1 VHTLLAGTDAGWS
14 LNTLYFDLAAKR
26 LLAANAALKSVDDPN
41 ARHDNG
47 IANDAEEL
55 SIPLGCY
62 PQALDVGLASPPRPR
77 EPHHHPGQPC
87 GAGLGRQLVGRHG
100 TVRRAG
106 AGAVR
111 EPVRGFGGGEG
122 VVAAIGELNATVN
135 RAAANPLG
143 FQKPRGPRLR
153 LNRLFGAN

>member
-77 EPHHHPGQPC
+77 EPHHQPGQPRR
-87 GAGLGRQLVGRHG
+87 AGLGRQLVGRQG
-100 TVRRAG
+100 ACWG
-106 AGAVR
+106 AGVGDVR
-111 EPVRGFGGGEG
+111 EPVGGVGGGEG
-122 VVAAIGELNATVN
+122 VVGGEGVN
-135 RAAANPLG
+135 DQGNPAAAEH
-143 FQKPRGPRLR
+143 R
-153 LNRLFGAN
+153 